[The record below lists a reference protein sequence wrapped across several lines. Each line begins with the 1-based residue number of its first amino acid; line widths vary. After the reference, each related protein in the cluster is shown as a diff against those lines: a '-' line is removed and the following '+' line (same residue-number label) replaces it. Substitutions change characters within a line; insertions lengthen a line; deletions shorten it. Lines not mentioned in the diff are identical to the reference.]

1 MSTTGRPRKARV
13 SSSGESK
20 ASLPY
25 PMGVNRDLWNLRKLF
40 FHFLLRHE
48 ICLFENPGRVVAG
61 KHVGSISIHYLSDF
75 GCEVLQGALD
85 VVYASRNLRELSF
98 QFVLDGGE
106 NASYASHAMDHIS
119 ELFNGLQSEE
129 YLFQRDLAAERRFD

>member
-25 PMGVNRDLWNLRKLF
+25 PMGVNRDLWNLRELF

-48 ICLFENPGRVVAG
+48 ICLFENLGRVVAG
-61 KHVGSISIHYLSDF
+61 KYVGSISVHYLSDF
-75 GCEVLQGALD
+75 GCEVLQGVLD
-85 VVYASRNLRELSF
+85 VVNASRNLRELSL

-106 NASYASHAMDHIS
+106 NAPYASDVVDHVS
-119 ELFNGLQSEE
+119 DLFNGLQP
-129 YLFQRDLAAERRFD
+129 